1 MKVVILCGG
10 KGTRL
15 AEETKL
21 IPKPMVKI
29 GNKPI
34 LIHIMN
40 IYQKYGFNEFVLAVG
55 YRGFVIENYLK
66 KNKKFKVKIFKTGLN
81 NLTGKRLFKLRNYL
95 KNERFMLTY
104 GDGVTNQNLK
114 SLLNFHVKNKKIAT
128 LTAVRPPTRFGEL
141 SLNNKS
147 TVNKFEEKPHI
158 NQGWINGGFFVF
170 EPQIFNF
177 LSNKNTMLERE
188 PINKLVKKKQLAA
201 YQYRGFWHCMDTMRD
216 KILLN
221 KIWRKKKKW

>member
-1 MKVVILCGG
+1 
-10 KGTRL
+10 
-15 AEETKL
+15 
-21 IPKPMVKI
+21 
-29 GNKPI
+29 
-34 LIHIMN
+34 
-40 IYQKYGFNEFVLAVG
+40 
-55 YRGFVIENYLK
+55 
-66 KNKKFKVKIFKTGLN
+66 
-81 NLTGKRLFKLRNYL
+81 
-95 KNERFMLTY
+95 MLTY
-104 GDGVTNQNLK
+104 GDGVTSQNLK

-201 YQYRGFWHCMDTMRD
+201 YQHRGFWHCMDTMRD

>member
-1 MKVVILCGG
+1 MKIVILCGG

-15 AEETKL
+15 SEETKL

-29 GNKPI
+29 GKKPI

-55 YRGFVIENYLK
+55 YKGFVIENYLK

-201 YQYRGFWHCMDTMRD
+201 YQHRGFWHCMDTMRD

>member
-15 AEETKL
+15 SEETNL
-21 IPKPMVKI
+21 IPKPMIKI
-29 GNKPI
+29 GKKPI

-55 YRGFVIENYLK
+55 YKGFVIENYLK
-66 KNKKFKVKIFKTGLN
+66 KNKKFKIKIFKTGLN
-81 NLTGKRLFKLRNYL
+81 NLTGKRLFQLRKYL

-104 GDGVTNQNLK
+104 GDGVTSQNLK

-201 YQYRGFWHCMDTMRD
+201 YRHRGFWYCMDTMRD

-221 KIWRKKKKW
+221 KIWNKKKKW

>member
-40 IYQKYGFNEFVLAVG
+40 IYQKYGFNEFVLAIG

-201 YQYRGFWHCMDTMRD
+201 YQHRGFWHCMDTMRD

>member
-40 IYQKYGFNEFVLAVG
+40 IYQKYGFNEFVLAIG

-104 GDGVTNQNLK
+104 GDGVTSQNLK

-201 YQYRGFWHCMDTMRD
+201 YQHRGFWHCMDTMRD

-221 KIWRKKKKW
+221 KIWEKKKKW

>member
-40 IYQKYGFNEFVLAVG
+40 IYQKYGFNEFVLAIG

-104 GDGVTNQNLK
+104 GDGVTSQNLK

-128 LTAVRPPTRFGEL
+128 LTAVRPPARFGEL
-141 SLNNKS
+141 LLNNKS

-201 YQYRGFWHCMDTMRD
+201 YQHRGFWHCMDTMRD

-221 KIWRKKKKW
+221 KIWSKTKKW